1 MSMIDYPLSLL
12 IVNYK
17 YVWSTYL
24 YDIATLNIDIPQNFD
39 YHYIIIIIIII
50 IIIFYKER

>member
-24 YDIATLNIDIPQNFD
+24 YDIATPNIDILQNFD